1 MFIVSLILSRSI
13 LNSIQEYKN
22 NVIIYNINQINI

>member
-1 MFIVSLILSRSI
+1 MFIVSLILARSI